1 MVVVIEKGND
11 EWKIV
16 GFIGDIN
23 EAGTMYVVRPVV
35 YEDGIIEIY
44 GVGRWF
50 ETYEGNEELF
60 EKVVS
65 NLDGLKESFNSVGLN
80 VRDVRVNKENK
91 TIVVEFDISDV
102 CVKDEDESVDEA
114 IKRHIGSRIEEVLF
128 GVLVTL

>member
-1 MVVVIEKGND
+1 MVVIIEKRNN

-128 GVLVTL
+128 GALVTL

>member
-1 MVVVIEKGND
+1 MVVVIEKRND

-60 EKVVS
+60 EKLVS
-65 NLDGLKESFNSVGLN
+65 NLDGLKELFNSVGLN

-128 GVLVTL
+128 GALVIL

>member
-1 MVVVIEKGND
+1 MVVVIEKRND

-60 EKVVS
+60 EKLVS
-65 NLDGLKESFNSVGLN
+65 NLDRLKELFNSVGLN

-128 GVLVTL
+128 GALVTL

>member
-1 MVVVIEKGND
+1 MVVVIEKRND

-60 EKVVS
+60 EKLVS
-65 NLDGLKESFNSVGLN
+65 NLDGLKELFNSVGLN

-128 GVLVTL
+128 GALVTL